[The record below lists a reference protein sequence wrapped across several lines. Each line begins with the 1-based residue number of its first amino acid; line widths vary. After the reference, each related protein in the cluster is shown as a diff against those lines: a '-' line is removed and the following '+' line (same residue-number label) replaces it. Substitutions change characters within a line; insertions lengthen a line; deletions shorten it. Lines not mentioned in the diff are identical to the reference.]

1 MSYRKKHIPPKP
13 EQQGFLSLPEVE
25 YSNPG
30 SIRTL
35 STSRLTSGLPYQRLV
50 DQRKVDKIIREWNPR
65 KLTPVIVS
73 FRDGK
78 FNVVDGQHH
87 IEAMRQMAGGKD
99 VIVPCIIHTGMTYQ
113 EEADMYAALDTD
125 KTPLTPRQYTKALVE
140 AGSDA
145 RITEIKRLV
154 EAGGFTWA
162 LDVQTGEPYE
172 IAPIRALINAYQLL
186 GGAAFSRMLALMAG
200 AWQGTPHSLR
210 ASMLSGMALFLKTYE
225 TEVSDHAFIRRMS
238 AVGPDE
244 IIRQG
249 RIDCNASL
257 RFARIIWENYNFQQ
271 SGGLELP
278 YRFKR

>member
-1 MSYRKKHIPPKP
+1 M
-13 EQQGFLSLPEVE
+13 E

-30 SIRTL
+30 AIRTL
-35 STSRLTSGLPYQRLV
+35 STSRLTSGLPYQRPV

-65 KLTPVIVS
+65 KLTPVVVS

-87 IEAMRQMAGGKD
+87 IEAMRQKAGGRD

-125 KTPLTPRQYTKALVE
+125 KTPLTPRQHTKALVE
-140 AGSDA
+140 AGSDPK
-145 RITEIKRLV
+145 IMEIKRLV
-154 EAGGFTWA
+154 EDGGFTWA

-225 TEVSDHAFIRRMS
+225 TELSDRAFIRRMS

-249 RIDCNASL
+249 RFDSSISL
-257 RFARIIWENYNFQQ
+257 RFARIIWENYNAQQ

>member
-1 MSYRKKHIPPKP
+1 MSYRKK
-13 EQQGFLSLPEVE
+13 QQPTLPLPEVE

-30 SIRTL
+30 AIRTL
-35 STSRLTSGLPYQRLV
+35 STSRLTSGLPYQRPV

-65 KLTPVIVS
+65 KLTPVVVS

-87 IEAMRQMAGGKD
+87 IEAMRQKAGGRD

-125 KTPLTPRQYTKALVE
+125 KTPLTPRQHTKALVE
-140 AGSDA
+140 AGSDPK
-145 RITEIKRLV
+145 IMEIKRLV
-154 EAGGFTWA
+154 EDGGFTWA

-225 TEVSDHAFIRRMS
+225 TELSDRAFIRRMS

-249 RIDCNASL
+249 RLDSSLSL
-257 RFARIIWENYNFQQ
+257 RFARIIWENYNSQQ